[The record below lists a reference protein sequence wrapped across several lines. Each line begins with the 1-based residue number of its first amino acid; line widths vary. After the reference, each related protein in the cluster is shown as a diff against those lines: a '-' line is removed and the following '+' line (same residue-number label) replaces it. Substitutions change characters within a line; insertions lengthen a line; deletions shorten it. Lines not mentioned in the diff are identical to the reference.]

1 MEGGALEGKSRTGEL
16 YLMLGWEMRHSKLP
30 ACGMQHARRHLQL
43 ATPLADI
50 IDGIRSALKAHYE
63 YPHECSE
70 RILIEPTT
78 DGPRLGPARTC
89 WETFTANYLQQ
100 FFTVVCHNFSHT
112 AATTTTTTTATAS
125 DAAPQNFLQFFQLF
139 SAFILT
145 L

>member
-1 MEGGALEGKSRTGEL
+1 
-16 YLMLGWEMRHSKLP
+16 MRHSKLP

-70 RILIEPTT
+70 RILIEPTA

-89 WETFTANYLQQ
+89 CKTFTANYLQQ
-100 FFTVVCHNFSHT
+100 FFTVVCHNFSHSRNNNNNNSSSFRCSFT
-112 AATTTTTTTATAS
+112 EFPWVFSTFFCFYFNTLSGAA
-125 DAAPQNFLQFFQLF
+125 QLRFHFHF
-139 SAFILT
+139 SSSSVANANAL
-145 L
+145 